1 MKKLSTREQVLI
13 VCLIIVV
20 VVSGYVL
27 FFNMPISNQ
36 IENLKN
42 QILSQQNINDQLDE
56 KLVRQKVM
64 LKELSNKETN
74 FNYMPQYDNIQA
86 IMVDLHSI
94 LTDSEEYAITFQ
106 SGASEDNIFRR
117 RVTIPFTCSSYAQ
130 TWQILKRLHDS
141 PLRVLLTDLQFS
153 QRENEKITTT
163 VVMTFFEYQKDN
175 LN

>member
-1 MKKLSTREQVLI
+1 MKKLSIRERALI
-13 VCLIIVV
+13 ICLIIVV

-27 FFNMPISNQ
+27 FFNMPISQKIEDLNNQ
-36 IENLKN
+36 IVLEQEL
-42 QILSQQNINDQLDE
+42 NDKLDE
-56 KLVRQKVM
+56 KLVKQKVM

-94 LTDSEEYAITFQ
+94 LTDSDEYAITFQ
-106 SGASEDNIFRR
+106 SEQSEDNIFHR
-117 RVTIPFTCSSYAQ
+117 RVTIPFTSSSYAQ
-130 TWQILKRLHDS
+130 AWHILKRLHDS

-153 QRENEKITTT
+153 QKENEKITTT

-175 LN
+175 FN